1 MKFHNIRKAPLPE
14 EYDPQRRNRK
24 VYLAFA
30 AYGAA
35 SFAICG
41 ESLLVLIAIHFGFG
55 DTFCSVL
62 GAFLYLSYLVLPAG
76 YYFAAGIGVARSI
89 AFQTM
94 ITVLGS
100 CLMFLAVL
108 VFPQSGRTAGILLTA
123 GTVLFFFAKS
133 SGSAMLLPLQANIS
147 DDRNRPRMLGK
158 IAACSNIAAL
168 LTTLAIALILHLFE
182 SSWSYPVLLG
192 GGSLLGMLSALS
204 ILKIREPPVLRKIAG
219 YPVLQQ
225 ILLGWREPIIRKQLA
240 LGCYLNLSL
249 IMLIPVEMLM
259 VKQGM
264 GLTDAQVTTLWAV
277 KVTASIA
284 AAPVWSFLTQRFGS
298 SKVCAGAILLI
309 PLLCLFWGLTPLPQ
323 LENLVFLPFL
333 TSGVMI
339 VFYSNSLLDFFMK
352 SVKSYKQQGGALLV
366 MVITGGVAGLLG
378 IGLNALLFEILE
390 KFLAIQEN
398 TQEFYRSYFLIAAV
412 LFLAQLCNPGLSRT
426 LREFQ

>member
-1 MKFHNIRKAPLPE
+1 
-14 EYDPQRRNRK
+14 
-24 VYLAFA
+24 
-30 AYGAA
+30 
-35 SFAICG
+35 
-41 ESLLVLIAIHFGFG
+41 
-55 DTFCSVL
+55 
-62 GAFLYLSYLVLPAG
+62 
-76 YYFAAGIGVARSI
+76 
-89 AFQTM
+89 
-94 ITVLGS
+94 
-100 CLMFLAVL
+100 
-108 VFPQSGRTAGILLTA
+108 
-123 GTVLFFFAKS
+123 
-133 SGSAMLLPLQANIS
+133 
-147 DDRNRPRMLGK
+147 
-158 IAACSNIAAL
+158 
-168 LTTLAIALILHLFE
+168 
-182 SSWSYPVLLG
+182 
-192 GGSLLGMLSALS
+192 
-204 ILKIREPPVLRKIAG
+204 
-219 YPVLQQ
+219 
-225 ILLGWREPIIRKQLA
+225 
-240 LGCYLNLSL
+240 
-249 IMLIPVEMLM
+249 MLIPVEMLM

-284 AAPVWSFLTQRFGS
+284 GAPVWSFLTQRFGS